1 MPPTPESSRKSS
13 GRKAKPQAGRT
24 PAPSRRSASR
34 ASFSN
39 NQRSVKGKC

>member
-1 MPPTPESSRKSS
+1 MPPTPESRGKSS

-34 ASFSN
+34 ASLSN
-39 NQRSVKGKC
+39 NQRTVKGKC

>member
-34 ASFSN
+34 ALLSN
-39 NQRSVKGKC
+39 NHHSVKGKC

>member
-24 PAPSRRSASR
+24 PAPSTRTASR
-34 ASFSN
+34 ASLSN
-39 NQRSVKGKC
+39 NLRSVKGKC